1 MLDELAI
8 IICMQIFEREREKF
22 VEKAI
27 LNCTEKISFKQY
39 LYDCSCSFASEY
51 INFEESVFSIK
62 IFNYSPVI
70 TNVFGLQLNLK
81 QKKQNSWKP
90 FSDLF
95 ASQTEKISQFVQCT
109 LKSINILDLTNSKEK
124 KRNKNDLRQW
134 FWVDWMIFLTLWL
147 PKRNH
152 PYVLDLLVWNIIC
165 IGFFSSNDQELGF
178 EYSKAL
184 ELSRTRFSSSWYFD
198 SIRFAFVICISQLKN
213 FTMWKCHAYLHNEIL
228 YENVQKDK
236 EKQSQFQY

>member
-39 LYDCSCSFASEY
+39 LYDCPCSFASEY

-81 QKKQNSWKP
+81 QKKNKTVENHFQICSHHRPRKFHN
-90 FSDLF
+90 LF
-95 ASQTEKISQFVQCT
+95 NA
-109 LKSINILDLTNSKEK
+109 
-124 KRNKNDLRQW
+124 R
-134 FWVDWMIFLTLWL
+134 
-147 PKRNH
+147 
-152 PYVLDLLVWNIIC
+152 
-165 IGFFSSNDQELGF
+165 
-178 EYSKAL
+178 
-184 ELSRTRFSSSWYFD
+184 
-198 SIRFAFVICISQLKN
+198 
-213 FTMWKCHAYLHNEIL
+213 
-228 YENVQKDK
+228 
-236 EKQSQFQY
+236 

>member
-1 MLDELAI
+1 MSFDNCILCCILFIVHIYFHAWWI
-8 IICMQIFEREREKF
+8 SNYHLYANFWEREREKF

-90 FSDLF
+90 FQICSHHRPRKFHNLF
-95 ASQTEKISQFVQCT
+95 NARWNQ
-109 LKSINILDLTNSKEK
+109 SI
-124 KRNKNDLRQW
+124 
-134 FWVDWMIFLTLWL
+134 FWT
-147 PKRNH
+147 
-152 PYVLDLLVWNIIC
+152 
-165 IGFFSSNDQELGF
+165 
-178 EYSKAL
+178 
-184 ELSRTRFSSSWYFD
+184 
-198 SIRFAFVICISQLKN
+198 
-213 FTMWKCHAYLHNEIL
+213 
-228 YENVQKDK
+228 
-236 EKQSQFQY
+236 